1 MRLKTAVLAA
11 ACLAIGAAPASALAK
26 AKPATPYYLSL
37 GDSLAAGAQPNAAGK
52 TLATNHGY
60 ADFLYKTEK
69 AKIPGL
75 KLKKL
80 GCLGE
85 STISMLTGG
94 AFCPY
99 AGTQLADAVK
109 FIKTHKVVLIT
120 LDIGANEVDFCA
132 SGLSVDPTCITKGVA
147 SIQTNVPKILDTL
160 RKAAGSKTK
169 IAGMTYYDPF
179 LADYLVS
186 PAGQSIA
193 TLSLTLAKS
202 VNGALADAFKAKNV
216 RVADVAAAFK
226 TNAPFTRTGKLDGKT
241 EPLAVVDICTFTY
254 ECTKPPVGPNIHAT
268 TLGYKTIAGVFAAK
282 L

>member
-85 STISMLTGG
+85 STTSMIKGG
-94 AFCPY
+94 QFCHY
-99 AGTQLADAVK
+99 KGTQLADAVT
-109 FIKTHKVVLIT
+109 FIKTHHVVLIT
-120 LDIGANEVDFCA
+120 LDIGANDVDFCVT
-132 SGLSVDPTCITKGVA
+132 GLSPNVPCILAGVK
-147 SIQTNVPKILDTL
+147 SIGANTPKILAAL
-160 RKAAGSKTK
+160 RTAAGPKVK

-179 LADYLVS
+179 LADYLQ
-186 PAGQSIA
+186 PGGQGIA
-193 TLSLTLAKS
+193 TLSVTLAKS
-202 VNGALADAFKAKNV
+202 VNGALVDAFKAKNV
-216 RVADVAAAFK
+216 RVADVAKAFK
-226 TNAPFTRTGKLDGKT
+226 TDAPFTTTGTLHGKT
-241 EPLAVVDICTFTY
+241 EPVAVVDICTFTF
-254 ECTKPPVGPNIHAT
+254 ECTAPPVGPNIHAT
-268 TLGYKTIAGVFAAK
+268 TIGYKTIAGVFAAK

>member
-1 MRLKTAVLAA
+1 MRLKTAVLAT
-11 ACLAIGAAPASALAK
+11 ACLAICAAPASALAK
-26 AKPATPYYLSL
+26 TKPATPYYLSL
-37 GDSLAAGAQPNAAGK
+37 GDSLAAGAQPNAAGR

-69 AKIPGL
+69 AKIHGL

-85 STISMLTGG
+85 NTTSMIKGG
-94 AFCPY
+94 PYCPY
-99 AGTQLADAVK
+99 SGTQLADAVK

-120 LDIGANEVDFCA
+120 LDIGANDVDFCV
-132 SGLSVDPTCITKGVA
+132 SGLTPNVPCVLTGVK
-147 SIQTNVPKILDTL
+147 SIQTNVPKILAQL
-160 RKAAGSKTK
+160 RKAAGRKTA

-179 LADYLVS
+179 LADYLQ
-186 PAGQSIA
+186 PGGQGLA

-202 VNGALADAFKAKNV
+202 VNGALVDAFKAKNV
-216 RVADVAAAFK
+216 KVADVAAAFK
-226 TNAPFTRTGKLDGKT
+226 TTVPFTTTGTLDGKT
-241 EPLAVVDICTFTY
+241 EPVSVVDICTFTY

-268 TLGYKTIAGVFAAK
+268 TIGYKTIAGVFAAT